1 MYMYKIPM
9 NVMKVCEQPKVT
21 KAERNRLYYYSHKA
35 ENHRRQL
42 LSCIRTRGRVPKLYT
57 VLQRKITLKEVSDA
71 WGVYKEKMEG
81 QEIAPSKT
89 YEMKVLIGN
98 MI

>member
-1 MYMYKIPM
+1 MTDSSVIIS
-9 NVMKVCEQPKVT
+9 EQPTKLT
-21 KAERNRLYYYSHKA
+21 KAERNRLYYYSNKF

-42 LSCIRTRGRVPKLYT
+42 LSCIRTKGRVPHLYT
-57 VLQRKITLKEVSDA
+57 VLQRKISLKEVSDA
-71 WGVYKEKMEG
+71 WAVYKEKMQG
-81 QEIAPSKT
+81 KEIAPSKT